1 MVIFWV
7 IITVIVMLLV
17 IVIVIDVYHPDQPAG
32 PDRVAGTDV
41 LTDDNFQ
48 CSKEG
53 AVDVDLLAVKK

>member
-32 PDRVAGTDV
+32 PHRVADTCV
-41 LTDDNFQ
+41 LTDDHILTL
-48 CSKEG
+48 K
-53 AVDVDLLAVKK
+53 ATRDDH